1 MVTLKDASG
10 RTYATIH
17 GHRLILA
24 KGGAEYLAQKGRLD
38 LPKLAALSELPP
50 GLSVRRLDLSG
61 CSNLTHLPDGL
72 RVRHLNLA
80 DCTALTELPSGLACY
95 EINLSGTGIRSLPA
109 DLRVDYRL
117 DLTNCTKL
125 VELPPHL
132 KVGSLVLRDCK
143 TLATLPEGLDVS
155 FLDLRGCERLSDWPA
170 ATTIRIGRL
179 NMSGCRRLNRLPDGL
194 GRVAQLDVSDC
205 TALKSLPEG
214 LEIGTS
220 IEIANTAI
228 TALPASM
235 AGVSLV
241 WRGVPI
247 DERIAFHPE
256 SIEVDEVLEEENAE
270 RRRVL
275 LERVGLDRFL
285 SEAKV
290 EVLDEDQDRG
300 GNRRLLRVPLEG
312 DEDLVCVMVHCPST
326 GGRYLL
332 RVPPYME
339 TCRQA
344 VAWTAGF
351 DDPNLYRPLVET

>member
-1 MVTLKDASG
+1 MISLKNAAG
-10 RTYATIH
+10 RDFATIK
-17 GHRLILA
+17 GGRLVLSS
-24 KGGAEYLAQKGRLD
+24 GGAEYLARRGRLD
-38 LPKLAALSELPP
+38 LPKLATLSELPD
-50 GLSVRRLDLSG
+50 GLSVRHLNLSG
-61 CSNLTHLPDGL
+61 CSNLAQLPEGL

-80 DCTALTELPSGLACY
+80 DCSALTELPSGLACY
-95 EINLSGTGIRSLPA
+95 EINLSGTQIQSLPA
-109 DLRVDYRL
+109 DLRVEYRL
-117 DLTNCTKL
+117 ELTNCTKL
-125 VELPPHL
+125 VKLPDGL
-132 KVGSLVLRDCK
+132 RVGSLVLRGCRA
-143 TLATLPEGLDVS
+143 LGSLPEGLDVN
-155 FLDLRGCERLSDWPA
+155 FLDLRGCEGLTDWPKA
-170 ATTIRIGRL
+170 ATIRIGRL
-179 NMSGCRRLNRLPDGL
+179 SMSGCRRLGRLPDGL

-205 TALKSLPEG
+205 TSLKSLPEG

-235 AGVSLV
+235 AGVSLL

-247 DERIAFHPE
+247 DARIAFDPD
-256 SIEVDEVLEEENAE
+256 SIEVGEVLEEENAE

-275 LERVGLDRFL
+275 LERVGLERFL

-290 EVLDEDQDRG
+290 EVLDADQDPG
-300 GNRRLLRVPLEG
+300 GHRRLLRVPLEG

-332 RVPPYME
+332 RVPPSME

-351 DDPNLYRPLVET
+351 DDPSLYRPLVET